1 MTARWKAFGTLALF
15 VLAGMAAGRP
25 VVYLVALAL
34 GAAIT
39 WSAASRGQT
48 RVTKVQQPAAMLPL
62 AWSDQGDAVQPS

>member
-1 MTARWKAFGTLALF
+1 
-15 VLAGMAAGRP
+15 MADGRP